1 MGLTLKI
8 DRALYEVDDTRRTYR
23 YHGRN
28 KDWRDL
34 DPGENSRNKRLLN
47 GYTRI
52 FSNGKQK
59 VFVYKGE

>member
-1 MGLTLKI
+1 MGVILKI
-8 DRALYEVDDTRRTYR
+8 NRALYEVDDSTKTYH
-23 YHGRN
+23 YFGRN
-28 KDWRDL
+28 KDWRAL
-34 DPGENSRNKRLLN
+34 DPEESSMNKQHIN